1 MKSLSRTPVSET
13 RYCTDMLLGSY
24 ALHVCTSL
32 WSHTNIRTHRGCT
45 WNGACCKEQKYALG
59 KSFKAQ
65 VLGAGSNLQLSAEK
79 PANIRTHRGYTWNGA
94 CCKEQKYALGKFF
107 KAQVLGAGSNLQL
120 PVEKPA
126 NIRTHR
132 GYTWN
137 GACCKEQKYA
147 LGKSFKAQVLGAR
160 SNLQL
165 PAEKPANIHLY
176 FCTDL
181 TTLSIVSR
189 STTQCVPHSKH
200 YSFRY
205 R

>member
-13 RYCTDMLLGSY
+13 RYCTDMLLDSY
-24 ALHVCTSL
+24 ALHVCPSL
-32 WSHTNIRTHRGCT
+32 WSHTNIRTHAGYT

-59 KSFKAQ
+59 KFFKAQ
-65 VLGAGSNLQLSAEK
+65 VLGAGSNLQLPAQK

-120 PVEKPA
+120 P
-126 NIRTHR
+126 
-132 GYTWN
+132 
-137 GACCKEQKYA
+137 
-147 LGKSFKAQVLGAR
+147 
-160 SNLQL
+160 
-165 PAEKPANIHLY
+165 AEKPANIYLY
-176 FCTDL
+176 FCTEL